1 MNITPEIEETIDSLI
16 DRWIP
21 DGQDRYLHIN
31 PRIYMKDIVIQLLEK
46 NAIPPKMIL
55 VNSLIRNWRVYLHK
69 RFGDLN

>member
-1 MNITPEIEETIDSLI
+1 MNITPEIEETIDNLI

-31 PRIYMKDIVIQLLEK
+31 PRIHMKDIIIQLLEK
-46 NAIPPKMIL
+46 NAIPPKMIF
-55 VNSLIRNWRVYLHK
+55 VNSLIKNWRVYLHK

>member
-21 DGQDRYLHIN
+21 EGQDRYLHIN
-31 PRIYMKDIVIQLLEK
+31 PRTHMKGIIIQLLEK
-46 NAIPPKMIL
+46 NAIPPKMIF
-55 VNSLIRNWRVYLHK
+55 VNSLIRNWRIYLHK